1 LHLGGHRQGHR
12 RRLLQIPGRAR
23 RGQGEGGRV
32 GLMLTVDYERLG
44 VRPGDR
50 LLDLGCGGGRHAFE
64 AYRRG
69 AHVVAYDRDRLEL
82 KEATAILGA
91 MEDAGDVPE
100 GTAGTAAV
108 GDALALPFPDAAF

>member
-1 LHLGGHRQGHR
+1 LGGDRQGH
-12 RRLLQIPGRAR
+12 
-23 RGQGEGGRV
+23 GGRV
-32 GLMLTVDYERLG
+32 LQVSEQARLGDAGSGRLLTVDYDRLG

-91 MEDAGDVPE
+91 MEDAGDAPE
-100 GTAGTAAV
+100 GTAGAA
-108 GDALALPFPDAAF
+108 A